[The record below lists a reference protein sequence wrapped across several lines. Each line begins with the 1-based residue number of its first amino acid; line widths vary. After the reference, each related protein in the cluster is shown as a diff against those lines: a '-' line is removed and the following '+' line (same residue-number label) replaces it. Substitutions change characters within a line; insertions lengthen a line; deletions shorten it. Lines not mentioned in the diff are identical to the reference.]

1 MMAIFFGTALRRRLA
16 EEKILEVHFNII
28 LTSSIRS
35 SKSSLSLRFPHEN
48 VVCAFSLPYKY
59 QVLHTPQS

>member
-1 MMAIFFGTALRRRLA
+1 MMAIFYGTALRRLA